1 MTVEVSIVIPTYNR
15 RAMVREAVE
24 SVLAQTGAAFE
35 LIIVDDGSTDCTF
48 EDLSRISDERI
59 RIVRRANGGPA
70 SARNQGVAIATAPM
84 IAFLDSDDLWMPQ
97 KLERQIAFMRANPDC
112 AISQTNEIWIRNQR
126 RVNPGRRH
134 QKRGD
139 DIFVESLRTCLISPS
154 AVIIRTELFRS
165 LGGFDEMM
173 IAGEDYDLWLRILL
187 NHPVGLL
194 DDALVTRRAGHPN
207 QLSAMTPAIDRFRI
221 LALAK
226 LLADTRLADEK
237 RMATVE
243 VLRKKCAIYASGLR
257 RRGRIAHANFYEDI
271 RERALA
277 WSEHPDSE
285 LAHAIEMMRTIF
297 KDTASAEPFGIPT
310 GATNSGTEIDAQ

>member
-1 MTVEVSIVIPTYNR
+1 MTFEVSVIIPTYNR

-35 LIIVDDGSTDCTF
+35 LIVVDDGSTDGTF
-48 EDLSRISDERI
+48 QDLSQISDERM
-59 RIVRRANGGPA
+59 RIVRIANGGPA
-70 SARNQGVAIATAPM
+70 AARNHGVAIATAPM
-84 IAFLDSDDLWMPQ
+84 IAFLDSDDSWIPQ
-97 KLERQIAFMRANPDC
+97 KLERQLAFMRANPDS
-112 AISQTNEIWIRNQR
+112 AISQTNEIWFRNGR
-126 RVNPGRRH
+126 RVNSRRRH
-134 QKRGD
+134 QKRGG

-173 IAGEDYDLWLRILL
+173 TAAEDYDLWLRILL
-187 NHPVGLL
+187 NHEPGLL

-226 LLADTRLADEK
+226 LLADTRLAGKK
-237 RMATVE
+237 RLATAD
-243 VLRKKCAIYASGLR
+243 VLREKCAIYAGGLR

-271 RERALA
+271 RERALK
-277 WSEHPDSE
+277 WSEHPDFE
-285 LAHAIEMMRTIF
+285 LPRVIEMMRTMLTEAT
-297 KDTASAEPFGIPT
+297 TADPFVIPSHAKNP
-310 GATNSGTEIDAQ
+310 GSEIDAQ